1 MTLKRREN
9 IRIHPTAEVSESAI
23 IGPGTS
29 IWNQCQIREGT
40 QIGKSCI
47 LGKDS
52 YVDFDVQIGDHVKIQ
67 NGALIYHGTR
77 LESGVF
83 VGPGA
88 IFTNDKWPRAINPD
102 GSLKGADDWTV
113 GEIVVQYGASIG
125 AGAVI
130 LPDVTIGKFALVGA
144 GAVVTADVP
153 DQAIVIGNP
162 ARKIG
167 WVCTCGMKLKED
179 PTGSYLCPK
188 CDQKY
193 DFQEEEKS

>member
-1 MTLKRREN
+1 MTLKSRKTV
-9 IRIHPTAEVSESAI
+9 RIHPTAEVSDSSV

-29 IWNQCQIREGT
+29 IWNQCQIREGAR
-40 QIGKSCI
+40 IGKKCI
-47 LGKDS
+47 LGKDA

-67 NGALIYHGTR
+67 NGALIYHGTT

-113 GEIVVQYGASIG
+113 GKIVVQYGASIG

-130 LPDVTIGKFALVGA
+130 LPDVNIGRYALVGA

-153 DQAIVIGNP
+153 DHAIAIGNP
-162 ARKIG
+162 ARNIG
-167 WVCTCGMKLKED
+167 WVCICGTKLG
-179 PTGSYLCPK
+179 PTSRGSHECPE
-188 CDQKY
+188 CGQKY
-193 DFQEEEKS
+193 NFQEEET